1 MSKSFNEI
9 QFNQDLSRLME
20 AQQPSLRLQQ
30 AVLEKM
36 RAQQGAGSAVES
48 REKVLPFKSD
58 DQAADSVKTHRFNG
72 WSRLAQ
78 VAAVLVLL
86 MAVSL
91 IYPLLKG
98 NWGARSMGTAQET
111 NISGIEETRAAAAPE
126 QATMAES
133 AADSGVME
141 AKMFEATMGA
151 EDSTLAGDSG
161 MSMAGT
167 GQAAAIM
174 PSVDLTLSFDDC
186 ILNLSDFPEAAK
198 RVLTISNS
206 NSEKSYFVGLPLRI
220 EKLDDEGL
228 WKNLDLS
235 EEIAW
240 IAIAYEILPATSDRP
255 SVYTETIDF
264 SQLLD
269 KPQAGQYRVVKDI
282 EGEALFA
289 EFVIMN

>member
-1 MSKSFNEI
+1 
-9 QFNQDLSRLME
+9 
-20 AQQPSLRLQQ
+20 
-30 AVLEKM
+30 
-36 RAQQGAGSAVES
+36 
-48 REKVLPFKSD
+48 
-58 DQAADSVKTHRFNG
+58 
-72 WSRLAQ
+72 
-78 VAAVLVLL
+78 
-86 MAVSL
+86 
-91 IYPLLKG
+91 
-98 NWGARSMGTAQET
+98 
-111 NISGIEETRAAAAPE
+111 
-126 QATMAES
+126 
-133 AADSGVME
+133 
-141 AKMFEATMGA
+141 MFEATMGA